1 MDARAYKSILEEA
14 SLPAIRVH
22 DLRHSTATL
31 ILRLGVD
38 VRTVQAILGHT
49 SVKTTAIYAHVMPE
63 LTADAMKRLDGLLRR
78 DA

>member
-31 ILRLGVD
+31 LLTLGVEM
-38 VRTVQAILGHT
+38 RTVQMILGHT
-49 SVKTTAIYAHVMPE
+49 SMRVTEHYAQVMPE